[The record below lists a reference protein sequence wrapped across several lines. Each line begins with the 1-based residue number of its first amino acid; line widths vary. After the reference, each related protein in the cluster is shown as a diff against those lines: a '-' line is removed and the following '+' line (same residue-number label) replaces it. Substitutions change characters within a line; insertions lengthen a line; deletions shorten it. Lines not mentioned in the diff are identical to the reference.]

1 MTVTRSYRNDLVIR
15 ALRGE
20 RTSRTPVWLMRQAGR
35 TDPAYLKL
43 RDGTGL
49 ALEDLFRHPE
59 WAAKISVLPQRLGID
74 AIIFYQDILTPLSP
88 MGAHFVFR
96 PGPTLVAPLGDV
108 AAVDALSL
116 YDVEGEMSFV
126 GETFSGIHALLD
138 GEMPVLG
145 FAGSPLTLAV
155 FILQGGSFGETAAG
169 ALSFIREHG
178 AAAHRL
184 LEKLTEMTIAYLK
197 YQAGVGAA
205 AVQLFESA
213 AYLLSRAEYE
223 EFALP
228 YQQRIFSALEG
239 VVPTI
244 QFARE
249 WPHLDLLDAA
259 GADVIS
265 LPASISIG
273 EARAVLGED
282 RVFQGNVDNKL
293 LVSGT
298 REEIAAAARA
308 CVASGESRGHI
319 FNLSH
324 GLLRETPYDNI
335 VHLVETVRS
344 VANEEE
350 VV

>member
-1 MTVTRSYRNDLVIR
+1 MINERSYHNDLMIR

-20 RTSRTPVWLMRQAGR
+20 QTQRTPIWLMRQAGR

-49 ALEDLFRHPE
+49 PLEDLFRHPE
-59 WAAKISVLPQRLGID
+59 WAAKISVLPQRMGID

-96 PGPTLVAPLGDV
+96 PGPTLVEPLVDV

-116 YDVEGEMSFV
+116 YDVEKEMSFV
-126 GETFSGIHALLD
+126 GETFSGIHALLE
-138 GEMPVLG
+138 GELPVLG

-155 FILQGGSFGETAAG
+155 FILQGGSFGETAAP
-169 ALSFIREHG
+169 AMTFIREHG
-178 AAAHRL
+178 AVAHRL
-184 LEKLTEMTIAYLK
+184 LEKLCEMTIAYLK
-197 YQAGVGAA
+197 YQADCGAA
-205 AVQLFESA
+205 ALQLFESA
-213 AYLLSRAEYE
+213 AFLLTRDEYE

-228 YQQRIFSALEG
+228 YQQRIFAALKG

-244 QFARE
+244 QFARD

-265 LPASISIG
+265 LPASISIAQ
-273 EARAVLGED
+273 ARATLGAD

-293 LVSGT
+293 LVDGT
-298 REEIAAAARA
+298 QAEIAAAARE
-308 CVASGESRGHI
+308 CVASGGSRGHI

-324 GLLRETPYDNI
+324 GLLRETPYENV
-335 VHLVETVRS
+335 VHLVQTVLS
-344 VANEEE
+344 LEN
-350 VV
+350 